1 MNNSNDNYQIST
13 SFPYNNFLRL
23 IFDFLMIF
31 IPSVGY
37 FFQAMKFK
45 QTKSTKG
52 FAKFLCF
59 LLLIANILRCIFW
72 LGKRFNLVLLFQA
85 LVVIVSQ
92 IYLIHVYFQYQDE
105 LPYKSENKSLFEYII
120 NWKETLNIHNIWN
133 WNDEIE
139 YYKFILFFSF
149 FMLTICYFTGYHNE
163 FFFELIGTV
172 SVACE
177 TFIEVPQ
184 IKENCFTKN
193 TENLSGM
200 MVFLWLVGDL
210 FKTWYNFIYKSPM
223 QMLVGGIVMNC
234 EDIILNSQM
243 IMYSENNFIGKY
255 ILRKKQR
262 YVNLDDDK
270 AISNSNKIDFDG
282 DKNSNEENA

>member
-1 MNNSNDNYQIST
+1 MKNSNDNIQISP
-13 SFPYNNFLRL
+13 SYPYNNFLKL

-31 IPSVGY
+31 IPSLGY

-59 LLLIANILRCIFW
+59 LLLIANILRCVFW

-85 LVVIVSQ
+85 LVVIISQ

-105 LPYKSENKSLFEYII
+105 LPYKSENKSLCEYII
-120 NWKETLNIHNIWN
+120 NWKETLNFRNIWN

-139 YYKFILFFSF
+139 YYKFIIFFSF
-149 FMLTICYFTGYHNE
+149 FMLTICHFTGYDHE
-163 FFFELIGTV
+163 FFFETIGTV
-172 SVACE
+172 GVACE

-184 IKENCFTKN
+184 IKENCYTKN
-193 TENLSGM
+193 TENLSGI

-210 FKTWYNFIYKSPM
+210 FKTWYNFVYKSPM

-243 IMYSENNFIGKY
+243 IIYSENNFIGKY
-255 ILRKKQR
+255 ILRKKHR

-270 AISNSNKIDFDG
+270 AINNSNKIDFDG
-282 DKNSNEENA
+282 DKYSNEENA